1 MKTIETLI
9 FLVRVWI
16 SMNSLEIFLFFLST
30 SSYFSH
36 TPVLNIQFSTISLS
50 VTFYLDPF

>member
-1 MKTIETLI
+1 
-9 FLVRVWI
+9 
-16 SMNSLEIFLFFLST
+16 MNSLEIFLFFLST